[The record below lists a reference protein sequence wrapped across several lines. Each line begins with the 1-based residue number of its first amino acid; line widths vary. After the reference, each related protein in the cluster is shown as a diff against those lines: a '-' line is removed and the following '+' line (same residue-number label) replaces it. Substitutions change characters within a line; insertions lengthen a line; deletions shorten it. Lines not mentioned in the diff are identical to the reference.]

1 MIALV
6 TSLVAFAGYLVHLLG
21 RYTTRIES
29 LESRV
34 ISVRRELCLCEQ
46 YILKKIDH
54 MSAENYHQLELTE
67 HLQTDICSILT
78 KVKMRATAL
87 HLNDVSIT
95 EFCLI
100 FAEIDGLL
108 DVAYRKVRSL
118 DMAAFKLH

>member
-1 MIALV
+1 
-6 TSLVAFAGYLVHLLG
+6 
-21 RYTTRIES
+21 
-29 LESRV
+29 
-34 ISVRRELCLCEQ
+34 
-46 YILKKIDH
+46 